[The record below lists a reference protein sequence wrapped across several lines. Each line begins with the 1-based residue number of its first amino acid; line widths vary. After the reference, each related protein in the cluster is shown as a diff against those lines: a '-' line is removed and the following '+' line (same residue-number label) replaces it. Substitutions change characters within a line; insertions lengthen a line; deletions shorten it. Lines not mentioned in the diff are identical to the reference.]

1 MIQLSAESVDLNAF
15 GRKIEYNIFCE
26 ALNDSKSN
34 LKRCVLNLGARQEMA
49 PILFSCLELD
59 NLKAKLKSC
68 DLNSAAK

>member
-26 ALNDSKSN
+26 ALNDSETELKSGN
-34 LKRCVLNLGARQEMA
+34 LNFGAESEMLA
-49 PILFSCLELD
+49 MLFSCLEMD
-59 NLKAKLKSC
+59 NLEAKLKSC